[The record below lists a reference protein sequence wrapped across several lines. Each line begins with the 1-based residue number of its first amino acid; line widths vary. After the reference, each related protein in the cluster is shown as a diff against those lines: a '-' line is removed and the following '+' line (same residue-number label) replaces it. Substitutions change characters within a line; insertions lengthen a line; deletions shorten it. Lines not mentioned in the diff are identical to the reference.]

1 VQRLGQR
8 KRVFLAV
15 VPLVVAGMA
24 MAGTGAAD
32 GLAGPYVSFID
43 ASTGTLSVGQQDGSL
58 ATPLSPAGVETSG
71 YSVSQDGSAF
81 VAIQAVGTFDK
92 VATRDATTALVMTRN
107 GESREISTYCDLAP
121 MIAPDGSSAW
131 FVSNGDLYRYD
142 WDASTTT
149 QLTTGTPFAVGH
161 GPDAF
166 MAPQSMAVLPE
177 ASEIEVV
184 WASFNSS
191 GNKTGSAVQV
201 VSFAASP
208 ATVTWQST
216 VFGPSGPSVSESFRP
231 FAINRGGATPV
242 YEFYFAVCPTPACDT
257 WSVAKWS
264 GATAADGFTA
274 VPGFDNTYDIR
285 PLGTLWYA
293 WKDSG
298 TGAAMTSSY
307 ATTSDLTVPP
317 TTWHTRSDGAHTFAY
332 QPSLVAPQES
342 TTISNPSGVQ
352 GHVYVAT
359 PSIFSGSRVVYVGFG
374 LYLHRVGPQ
383 TFAKDA
389 AEIDRG
395 TVQYSFDGKNFRKL
409 ATTTGANQIPWPG
422 LSGAYG
428 NGQTPVLNRNT
439 WLRWVYAGD
448 LFTKA
453 TVSPATEVFVS
464 PTFKVKVAVRGGLRT
479 VSGRATR
486 FGGQVGLY
494 KGSKRLATTT
504 ISNAGTFSF
513 KARSLPKGVYRL
525 ITVRDKYWN
534 ATIWEFVV

>member
-1 VQRLGQR
+1 
-8 KRVFLAV
+8 
-15 VPLVVAGMA
+15 MTI
-24 MAGTGAAD
+24 AGTGAAD

-43 ASTGTLSVGQQDGSL
+43 AANGALSVGLQDGSL
-58 ATPLSPAGVETSG
+58 PTALAPASIETSG
-71 YSVSQDGSAF
+71 YSVSQDGSTF
-81 VAIQAVGTFDK
+81 VAIQAAGTFES

-121 MIAPDGSSAW
+121 VIAPDGSSAW
-131 FVSNGDLYRYD
+131 FISNGDLYRYD
-142 WDASTTT
+142 WATSTTT

-177 ASEIEVV
+177 PSEIEVV

-191 GNKTGSAVQV
+191 GSKTGSAVRV
-201 VSFAASP
+201 LSYAAAR
-208 ATVTWQST
+208 ATLVWQST
-216 VFGPSGPSVSESFRP
+216 LFGPSGPSISENFRP
-231 FAINRGGATPV
+231 FAINRGGDTPV
-242 YEFYFAVCPTPACDT
+242 YEFYFAACPTSACDT
-257 WSVAKWS
+257 WTVAKWS
-264 GATAADGFTA
+264 GATAPDGYIA
-274 VPGFDNTYDIR
+274 VPGFDNTYDLR
-285 PLGTLWYA
+285 PLGTLWYV

-298 TGAAMTSSY
+298 SGASMTSSY

-317 TTWHTRSDGAHTFAY
+317 TTWHPRIDGAHTFSY
-332 QPSLVAPQES
+332 QPSLVQPQAA

-359 PSIFSGSRVVYVGFG
+359 PSVFSGSRVVYVGFG

-409 ATTTGANQIPWPG
+409 AATTGANLIPWPG
-422 LSGAYG
+422 LSGVYG
-428 NGQTPVLNRNT
+428 NGRTPVLNRNT

-448 LFTKA
+448 AFTKA

-464 PTFKVKVAVRGGLRT
+464 PTFKVKVATRGGQRV

-486 FGGQVGLY
+486 FGGPVSLY
-494 KGSKRLATTT
+494 KGSKKLATTT
-504 ISNAGTFSF
+504 ISKVGTFSF
-513 KARSLPKGVYRL
+513 KPRSLPKGVYRL
-525 ITVRDKYWN
+525 VTGRDKYWN